1 MMRLKIATCAR
12 LPEPDADEGLLL
24 AALAAAGVEARMAA
38 WDDPGERWGQ
48 GLEWGEGQGQGEVE
62 ATLLRST
69 WNYPSSPQ
77 AFVAWAQAV
86 AAAGPLWNGLET
98 VRWSVHKGY
107 LLDLQRAGV
116 AVVPTRLVR
125 RGQEVRLGEVMEEEG
140 WGRVVVKPAISAGSY
155 RTRRFGA
162 DPGDRERGEAHLA
175 ALLADGD
182 ALVQP
187 YLASVEGYGERALVW
202 IDGELTHAVRKSPR
216 FMGDDES
223 VSAACAVADD
233 ERALALRALS
243 QGGEGLLYGRVD
255 IARGED
261 GAPMVME
268 LELIEPSLFLK
279 QAPHALTRLVRG
291 VVARLEAAG

>member
-48 GLEWGEGQGQGEVE
+48 GMGQGPSEVT

-98 VRWSVHKGY
+98 VRWNVHKGY
-107 LLDLQRAGV
+107 LLDLLRAGV
-116 AVVPTRLVR
+116 AVVPTRLLR
-125 RGQEVRLGEVMEEEG
+125 RGQGVRLGEVLEEEG

-155 RTRRFGA
+155 RTHKFGA
-162 DPGDRERGEAHLA
+162 DPGERGRGEAHLA

-187 YLASVEGYGERALVW
+187 YLASVESYGERALVW

-216 FMGDDES
+216 FTGDDES

-233 ERALALRALS
+233 ERALALRALEVAVR
-243 QGGEGLLYGRVD
+243 GEAPLYGRVD

-279 QAPHALTRLVRG
+279 QAPQALARLVRG